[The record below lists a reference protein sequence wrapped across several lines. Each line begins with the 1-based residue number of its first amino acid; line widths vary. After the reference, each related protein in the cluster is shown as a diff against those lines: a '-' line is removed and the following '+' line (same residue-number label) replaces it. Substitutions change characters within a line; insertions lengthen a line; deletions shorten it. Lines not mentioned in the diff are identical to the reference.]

1 MASERG
7 CGWAHRQKRAA
18 SGRPAGGVGVEEV
31 TGRGAVGE
39 GSGGGEVARHGGVEE
54 CRERE

>member
-1 MASERG
+1 MERG

-18 SGRPAGGVGVEEV
+18 SGRLAGGVGIEEV
-31 TGRGAVGE
+31 TGHGAIGE
-39 GSGGGEVARHGGVEE
+39 GNGGGEVARHGGVEE